1 MYRIIGYNGPRTKNQ
16 NVIYDIHENKYVDE
30 AKLTL
35 KDSTQID
42 DLEITVNK
50 KNWLF
55 THNHPFKTH
64 VEVYDDND
72 CIFRGRLLKPTKE
85 MKSSGVFS
93 HTYTFESI
101 EAYLV
106 DSAQRF
112 YRSSGMTATD
122 LLKHIL
128 KWHNK
133 DVSVSHQVFI
143 GKNDFEKSK
152 TTHSVKIDYTTTRDA
167 LKNVL
172 LKKFGGELHFR
183 HDFEKNKN
191 YLDYIDTNKKGYIE
205 SITCNDPIIEIGNNL
220 KSISFE
226 QDPSNVVTRLIPLG
240 AEIQPKK
247 IKLGADYTVDD
258 DGSVTGA
265 TKKVHGS
272 WASAVKHAARLMGVK
287 LTSNELNM
295 ILKRISIESGG
306 REHIVNNWDNNAKAG
321 NPSVG
326 LLQYTRTTFKEWCMK
341 GFENPNKGFDQLLAL
356 FNDTAWYE
364 DITCFMSGSRKDWGP
379 GYAAHYKNGPAAK
392 LRYPNREI
400 PKKYASKKHMKT
412 LNKWSWPFP
421 DAGHGTF
428 LSGQRFGYQPSA
440 ASVRGGHAFHDG
452 LDFGT
457 HDHSGKYVHAIH
469 GGTVIHVGKYGGIG
483 WAVVTKSL
491 DGYQIVYQE
500 AFANKSSI
508 LVHKNQ
514 TIKTGQKIGIRDSS
528 LEHLHIGVVK
538 KPYTWWQGYS
548 GGNSY
553 KKWHWLDPEKLI
565 VHGGQKGD
573 KASSAKYYTPK
584 KTGKRITIAKVNNG
598 KDYLLAGKPILETD
612 DMIDQFGYI
621 AKPVIFDSAKTPD
634 DLLKKA
640 KAYLKKQ
647 EKDFNKESY
656 KISALELP
664 RYDKFKVG
672 FLYPTQTFG
681 LVLSQNKYL
690 RITQKEIDIP
700 NSPYNSSLQ
709 IGDKATGI
717 ADYQVETNNQFKKQ
731 IANLQNDVIGINES
745 ISSVQDDASSL
756 EDTVDSNAGKA
767 KANDDQ
773 SKFSTK
779 ILRRDFN
786 KFKKETKKHFKKIDK
801 IQKDHETRI
810 KKIESEVKTLSA
822 SVSALQSAKPKGGKN

>member
-16 NVIYDIHENKYVDE
+16 NVIYDIHENKYVDG

-85 MKSSGVFS
+85 MKSSGKFS

-106 DSAQRF
+106 DSTQRL
-112 YRSSGMTATD
+112 YRSSGITATD

-133 DVSVSHQVFI
+133 DVSKSHQVFI

-183 HDFEKNKN
+183 HEKNKN

-247 IKLGADYTVDD
+247 IKLGADYTVDA
-258 DGSVTGA
+258 DGSITGA

-272 WASAVKHAARLMGVK
+272 WRDAVKHAARLMNVSVS
-287 LTSNELNM
+287 TADVDAILNL
-295 ILKRISIESGG
+295 IRHESGG
-306 REHIVNNWDNNAKAG
+306 HTHAVNPRPDVYTGEHAT
-321 NPSVG
+321 G
-326 LLQYTRTTFKEWCMK
+326 LLQFLPRTFNNYAVAGHK
-341 GFENPNKGFDQLLAL
+341 NIRNGFDSLLAG
-356 FNDTAWYE
+356 FNAPSFLNDARNWEKTRNWSPSGDPRYSKIPYKYE
-364 DITCFMSGSRKDWGP
+364 
-379 GYAAHYKNGPAAK
+379 
-392 LRYPNREI
+392 
-400 PKKYASKKHMKT
+400 SKSHLKT
-412 LNKWSWPFP
+412 LNKWGWPFP

-440 ASVRGGHAFHDG
+440 TSVRGGHAFHDG

-457 HDHSGKYVHAIH
+457 HDHPGKYVHAIH

-508 LVHKNQ
+508 LVHENQ

-598 KDYLLAGKPILETD
+598 KDYLLAGKPILKTD
-612 DMIDQFGYI
+612 DMIEKFGYI
-621 AKPVIFDSAKTPD
+621 AKPVIFDSAKTPA

-664 RYDKFKVG
+664 QYDKFKVG
-672 FLYPTQTFG
+672 FRYPTQTFG

-700 NSPYNSSLQ
+700 NSPYNSSLE

-731 IANLQNDVIGINES
+731 IANLQNDVIGLAETVPELQTNT
-745 ISSVQDDASSL
+745 DDL
-756 EDTVDSNAGKA
+756 EDKVYGDRDYSEAGIGHA
-767 KANDDQ
+767 KADV
-773 SKFSTK
+773 KF
-779 ILRRDFN
+779 LRRDFN
-786 KFKKETKKHFKKIDK
+786 NFKKETKKHFTKIDK

-810 KKIESEVKTLSA
+810 KKLESEVVTLSA
-822 SVSALQSAKPKGGKN
+822 SVSALQSAKPKEGE

>member
-64 VEVYDDND
+64 VEVYDDNNL
-72 CIFRGRLLKPTKE
+72 IFRGRLLKPTKE
-85 MKSSGVFS
+85 MKSSGEFS

-101 EAYLV
+101 EAYLL
-106 DSAQRF
+106 DSTQRL
-112 YRSSGMTATD
+112 YRNSGMTATD

-133 DVSVSHQVFI
+133 DVSKSHQVFI

-191 YLDYIDTNKKGYIE
+191 YLDYIDTNKKGYTE

-240 AEIQPKK
+240 AEIKPKK

-272 WASAVKHAARLMGVK
+272 WAGAVKHAARLMNVK
-287 LTSNELNM
+287 VSAADVDAILNL
-295 ILKRISIESGG
+295 IKHESGG
-306 REHIVNNWDNNAKAG
+306 HTHAVNPHPDVYTGEHATGLVQFLPSTFNNYAVAG
-321 NPSVG
+321 HKNI
-326 LLQYTRTTFKEWCMK
+326 R
-341 GFENPNKGFDQLLAL
+341 NGFDSLLAA
-356 FNDTAWYE
+356 FNAPSFLSDARNWAKTRNWSPQGAPRYKK
-364 DITCFMSGSRKDWGP
+364 IPYKYKSK
-379 GYAAHYKNGPAAK
+379 AH
-392 LRYPNREI
+392 L
-400 PKKYASKKHMKT
+400 KT
-412 LNKWSWPFP
+412 LNKWGWPFP

-508 LVHKNQ
+508 LVHENQ

-621 AKPVIFDSAKTPD
+621 AKPVIFDSAKTPA

-647 EKDFNKESY
+647 EKNFNKESY

-717 ADYQVETNNQFKKQ
+717 ADYQVEINNQFKKQ
-731 IANLQNDVIGINES
+731 IANLQNDVIGLTETVPDLQTNT
-745 ISSVQDDASSL
+745 DDL
-756 EDTVDSNAGKA
+756 EDKVYGDRNYSEAGIGHA
-767 KANDDQ
+767 KADV
-773 SKFSTK
+773 KF
-779 ILRRDFN
+779 LRRDFN
-786 KFKKETKKHFKKIDK
+786 KFKKETKKHLKKVDK

-810 KKIESEVKTLSA
+810 KNLESKITSLE
-822 SVSALQSAKPKGGKN
+822 SAKPKEGEK